1 MNKYKLANNLYI
13 LFLGYG
19 LDLNKTL
26 KIQLKTFLTNEFF
39 IENWDLLDILI
50 NDLITKYNPFFNYK
64 LQWFINE
71 AKNIIEK
78 LGGTNGNHRFKQ
90 TNYRISKTK

>member
-19 LDLNKTL
+19 LNNNKTL
-26 KIQLKTFLTNEFF
+26 KIQLNLLFSSEF
-39 IENWDLLDILI
+39 IIKNWELLDILI
-50 NDLITKYNPFFNYK
+50 NDLITKYNAFFNYK

-71 AKNIIEK
+71 SENIIQK
-78 LGGTNGNHRFKQ
+78 LGGK
-90 TNYRISKTK
+90 

>member
-19 LDLNKTL
+19 LDNNKTL
-26 KIQLKTFLTNEFF
+26 KIQLKSLLTNEFF
-39 IENWDLLDILI
+39 IENWELLDILI
-50 NDLITKYNPFFNYK
+50 NDLINKYNPFFNYK

-71 AKNIIEK
+71 SKNIM
-78 LGGTNGNHRFKQ
+78 
-90 TNYRISKTK
+90 

>member
-19 LDLNKTL
+19 LDHNKTL
-26 KIQLKTFLTNEFF
+26 KIQLKSLLTNEF
-39 IENWDLLDILI
+39 IINNWELLDILI
-50 NDLITKYNPFFNYK
+50 NDLINKYSPFFNYK

-71 AKNIIEK
+71 TKNIIQK
-78 LGGTNGNHRFKQ
+78 LGGK
-90 TNYRISKTK
+90 